1 MTGYRSP
8 QSPAESLPIIWVTP
22 ETEQEAGNMSERHIH
37 PEFGQLTLLPQAS
50 PDNPLAIDPRTRE
63 RGLQHVTEIRRG
75 LAARKALR
83 DAA

>member
-1 MTGYRSP
+1 
-8 QSPAESLPIIWVTP
+8 
-22 ETEQEAGNMSERHIH
+22 MSERHIH

-50 PDNPLAIDPRTRE
+50 PDNPWAIDPRTRE
-63 RGLQHVTEIRRG
+63 RGLQHVTEIRRE

>member
-8 QSPAESLPIIWVTP
+8 QSPAESLPIIWDTP

-37 PEFGQLTLLPQAS
+37 PEFGQLTLLPQTS

-63 RGLQHVTEIRRG
+63 RGLQHVTEIRRE

-83 DAA
+83 EAA

>member
-8 QSPAESLPIIWVTP
+8 QSPAEFLPIISVTP

-50 PDNPLAIDPRTRE
+50 PDNPLTIDSRTRE

>member
-1 MTGYRSP
+1 
-8 QSPAESLPIIWVTP
+8 
-22 ETEQEAGNMSERHIH
+22 MSERHIH
-37 PEFGQLTLLPQAS
+37 SEFGQLTLLPQTS
-50 PDNPLAIDPRTRE
+50 PDNPLAIDSRTRE

>member
-1 MTGYRSP
+1 MTGYISP
-8 QSPAESLPIIWVTP
+8 QSPPEFLPIIWVTP
-22 ETEQEAGNMSERHIH
+22 ETEQEAGNMSERDIH

-50 PDNPLAIDPRTRE
+50 PDNSLAIDPRTRE
-63 RGLQHVTEIRRG
+63 RGLQHVTEIRRE

>member
-1 MTGYRSP
+1 MIGYRSP
-8 QSPAESLPIIWVTP
+8 QSPTGFLPIISVTP

>member
-1 MTGYRSP
+1 
-8 QSPAESLPIIWVTP
+8 
-22 ETEQEAGNMSERHIH
+22 MSERHVH

>member
-8 QSPAESLPIIWVTP
+8 QSPTEFLPISWVTP
-22 ETEQEAGNMSERHIH
+22 ETEQEAGNMSERRIH

-50 PDNPLAIDPRTRE
+50 PDNPWAIDPRTRE
-63 RGLQHVTEIRRG
+63 RGLQHVTEIRRE